1 MNNHEMST
9 DRVDYGLGQLEL
21 TDLKPHPIDQLNT
34 WLAQAKGQEIKDYN
48 AFVFGV
54 VDDRGYP
61 TSRIVLLRDCTQEG
75 LTFFTNYHSAK
86 GRAIAGQ
93 THVSLNFFW
102 SALERQ
108 VRVLGH
114 VQKVSE
120 QESDTY
126 FASRPRESQIGAWAS
141 DQSAILANRE
151 ELTKAVEMYTQQ
163 FDGMEVPRP
172 PHWGGYR
179 VVPIEFEFWQ
189 GRKSR
194 LHDRFQYVKDSS
206 SWKIFR
212 LNP

>member
-1 MNNHEMST
+1 MKNHEMST

-21 TDLKPHPIDQLNT
+21 KDLKSNPIDQLNI
-34 WLAQAKGQEIKDYN
+34 WLAQAKAQQIKDYN
-48 AFVFGV
+48 AFTFSV

-61 TSRIVLLRDCTQEG
+61 TSRIVLLRDCTEVG
-75 LTFFTNYHSAK
+75 LTFFTNYNSAK

-102 SALERQ
+102 SLLERQ

-114 VQKVSE
+114 IQKVSE
-120 QESDTY
+120 QESDAY

-141 DQSAILANRE
+141 DQSAILSNRE
-151 ELTKAVEMYTQQ
+151 ELDQAVENYTQQ
-163 FDGMEVPRP
+163 FEGTFVSRP

-179 VVPIEFEFWQ
+179 IVPIEFEFWQ

-194 LHDRFQYVKDSS
+194 LHDRFIYAGDPS
-206 SWKIFR
+206 SWKISR